1 MEKTVNALVE
11 QLKKVNEENE
21 KLKFR
26 LSNVML
32 SLPSEEDIF
41 QWAVKKSESFERN
54 LLARQCFIEGAEYM
68 RKCVEQGNGT

>member
-26 LSNVML
+26 LSNVSGML
-32 SLPSEEDIF
+32 IDFCQSVQCYDIQQGTKGIKEGVEDYL
-41 QWAVKKSESFERN
+41 ESIN
-54 LLARQCFIEGAEYM
+54 LL
-68 RKCVEQGNGT
+68 

>member
-26 LSNVML
+26 LSNVSGML
-32 SLPSEEDIF
+32 IDFCQSVQCYDIQQGTKGIKEGVEDYL
-41 QWAVKKSESFERN
+41 ESINFH
-54 LLARQCFIEGAEYM
+54 
-68 RKCVEQGNGT
+68 

>member
-26 LSNVML
+26 LSNVSGML
-32 SLPSEEDIF
+32 IDFCQSVQCYDIQQGTKGIKEGVEDYL
-41 QWAVKKSESFERN
+41 ESIN
-54 LLARQCFIEGAEYM
+54 LR
-68 RKCVEQGNGT
+68 

>member
-26 LSNVML
+26 LSNVSGML
-32 SLPSEEDIF
+32 IDFCQSVQCYDIQQGTKGIKEGVEDYL
-41 QWAVKKSESFERN
+41 ESINFR
-54 LLARQCFIEGAEYM
+54 
-68 RKCVEQGNGT
+68 

>member
-26 LSNVML
+26 LSNVSGML
-32 SLPSEEDIF
+32 IDFCQSVQCYDI
-41 QWAVKKSESFERN
+41 QQGTKGIKEGVVDYLESINFR
-54 LLARQCFIEGAEYM
+54 
-68 RKCVEQGNGT
+68 